1 MAGSPILRH
10 ERDTA
15 IPGRAEFRPDEDRT
29 GGECMGLTAAF
40 TNAVGPILGIAVVGY
55 ILGEFMD
62 VDVGPVN
69 TVGLYV
75 LVPALA
81 FHSIVTTTLGGGEV
95 FKLAVGVVA
104 YALVMIAIAWVVG
117 RLTGAK
123 GALLGALMLAAAFP
137 NSGFVGIPLSE
148 FAFGEV
154 GRTTAVLY
162 LTIQNLLVY
171 TLGVYIASS
180 GADRGVGEAVG
191 EIFRLPLVYAVAAAV
206 GIRVLGVAPP
216 AGSPAMETL
225 GMVGTAAIPVMLLV
239 LGIQLADTDVT
250 AVSRSIAPSALKL
263 AAAPFVAIG
272 LALVLGFADPTVA
285 RVFVLESATPTAVIP
300 LALTIEY
307 AGDIVPGE
315 ISAPEYLSTTIFVT
329 TVASVGVLTVLV
341 AALQAGIVV

>member
-1 MAGSPILRH
+1 V
-10 ERDTA
+10 
-15 IPGRAEFRPDEDRT
+15 
-29 GGECMGLTAAF
+29 GLTTAF

-55 ILGEFMD
+55 LLQRVAD
-62 VDVGPVN
+62 VDVGPIN

-75 LVPALA
+75 LMPALA

-95 FKLAVGVVA
+95 AKLAVGVVG
-104 YALVMIAIAWVVG
+104 YTVVMIAIAWVVG
-117 RLTGAK
+117 KATGSK

-148 FAFGEV
+148 FAFGEL

-180 GADRGVGEAVG
+180 GADRGVRDAAV

-206 GIRVLGVAPP
+206 AMRVLAVGPP
-216 AGSPAMETL
+216 AGSAAMDTL
-225 GMVGTAAIPVMLLV
+225 GLVGNAAIPVMLLV
-239 LGIQLADTDVT
+239 LGIQLADTDIT
-250 AVSRSIAPSALKL
+250 AISRSIAPSALKL

-272 LALVLGFADPTVA
+272 LALALGFTDPTVA

-300 LALTIEY
+300 LSLTIEY
-307 AGDIVPGE
+307 AGDIAPGE

-329 TVASVGVLTVLV
+329 TVASVAVLTVLV
-341 AALQAGIVV
+341 AALQASMIL